1 MVKIYNE
8 KYENVPFIIA
18 EVGINHNGSIDI
30 AKKLINMAKNC
41 GCNAVKFQK
50 RTIDVVYTKE
60 FLDSPRESPWGTTQR
75 DQKEGLEFGKNEYDE
90 IDSYCKE
97 IGIEWFASAWDE
109 QSQKFLSSYNF
120 NYNKIASTMLTSIPF
135 LELVAK
141 EKKHTFISTGMS
153 SFDEIDKAVEIF
165 KNQNCPFTLLHCVS
179 TYPSEDNECNIL
191 MVKTLKERYNC
202 DVGYSGHERGVLPS
216 TISVAFGARV
226 IERHITLD
234 RTMYGSD
241 QAASL
246 EKRGLELLVRD
257 SREVRAILGDGK
269 KTFSEKEKQIA
280 KKLRYFEEL
289 QYEQVW

>member
-1 MVKIYNE
+1 VVKIYNE

-30 AKKLINMAKNC
+30 AKKLIDMAKNC

-60 FLDSPRESPWGTTQR
+60 FLDSQRESPWGKTQR
-75 DQKEGLEFGKNEYDE
+75 NQKEGLEFGKNDYDE
-90 IDSYCKE
+90 IDNYCKE
-97 IGIEWFASAWDE
+97 LGIEWFASAWDE

-120 NYNKIASTMLTSIPF
+120 NYNKIASTMLTNIPF

-153 SFDEIDKAVEIF
+153 SFDEIDKAIEIF

-179 TYPSEDNECNIL
+179 TYPSEDDECNIL

-216 TISVAFGARV
+216 TLSVAFGARV